1 MKSGKPTTEFWTAL
15 AMVNVLGLIYPIHVL
30 LPPTASMRTFS
41 RPVYSSALF
50 FCLLWLM
57 L

>member
-1 MKSGKPTTEFWTAL
+1 MKRSKPPTEFWTAL
-15 AMVNVLGLIYPIHVL
+15 AMVNVLGLIYRSTSCFA
-30 LPPTASMRTFS
+30 PTASIRTFS